1 MSLIGQGELMA
12 ITSSIVFG
20 FTQILVRQGIQ
31 NASPVAA
38 ALIMNSMVSVGG
50 LCIAIVSGTLIN
62 STLPPILWY
71 LVIGITGPG
80 IARVMYYIGIS
91 RMGVSR
97 TAGISSAT
105 PIWGVIFAAIFLGE
119 SPNTQI
125 ILGTLAVVFGVGVL
139 SLQNDDSKSFK
150 NWFQTAIF
158 FALIAS
164 IAYAI
169 PPILVKFAYKYQ
181 STPAVGMFFSFA
193 MGNIVLLSWKK
204 VLPEKGLIKSNKK
217 GLLILIIAGFGGITS
232 SWFLW
237 NAFSIADISTT
248 LPLSRTAP
256 IWVVIFSRIF
266 LGKTEIINAKI
277 WGGTVLVV
285 LGGIAIVVS

>member
-1 MSLIGQGELMA
+1 MNLIGQGELMA
-12 ITSSIVFG
+12 IASSIVFG
-20 FTQILVRQGIQ
+20 ITQILVRQGIQ
-31 NASPVAA
+31 NASPVSA
-38 ALIMNSMVSVGG
+38 ALIMNSMVSMGG
-50 LCIAIVSGTLIN
+50 LLIAISSGTLMN

-71 LVIGITGPG
+71 LAIGVTGPG

-97 TAGISSAT
+97 TSGISSAT
-105 PIWGVIFAAIFLGE
+105 PIWGVIFAIIFLGE
-119 SPNTQI
+119 SPSTLI
-125 ILGTLAVVFGVGVL
+125 ILGTLSVVFGVGVL
-139 SLQNDDSKSFK
+139 SIQDDNSKSFK
-150 NWFQTAIF
+150 DWFQTAIF

-193 MGNIVLLSWKK
+193 MGNIVLFSWRK

-217 GLLILIIAGFGGITS
+217 GLIILIIAGFGGIAS

-237 NAFSIADISTT
+237 NAFAIADVTVA

-256 IWVVIFSRIF
+256 IWVVVFSRIF
-266 LGKTEIINAKI
+266 LGKIEIINAKI
-277 WGGTVLVV
+277 WGGTILVV
-285 LGGIAIVVS
+285 LGGISIILS